1 MSGINKI
8 MKFILQE
15 NKLLRDFENELL
27 WSESYWQWRDEI
39 KPEELRT
46 NMKIIKESEIE
57 KYEGDLKELCPV
69 GSVEFV
75 VNWLKRNHNKIPKPI
90 NVPDCYLIG
99 SDDDSHKVNYCGRF
113 ITNIGENSNYKLPNY
128 LKDKNVYIKSNDVI
142 KSSINGIHNSSEI
155 GKTIFGNLQISSL
168 INEEDIISES
178 RVFIYGGKIL
188 DVRNY
193 AGDSFVIPKR
203 DKIQQIINI
212 YKNPPISYTLD
223 VMNIIDS
230 NYEVNSIVL
239 EIHDFFSCGLYGFS
253 NYEKYPF
260 MLYRWFKE
268 FIK

>member
-1 MSGINKI
+1 

-27 WSESYWQWRDEI
+27 WSESYWQWRDEN
-39 KPEELRT
+39 KPENLKT
-46 NMKIIKESEIE
+46 NMKVIKENELE
-57 KYEGDLKELCPV
+57 NYKGDLKELCPV

-75 VNWLKRNHNKIPKPI
+75 VDWLKRIHNKTPKPI
-90 NVPDCYLIG
+90 NVPSCYLFG
-99 SDDDSHKVNYCGRF
+99 PEDDRFSKVNYCGRF
-113 ITNIGENSNYKLPNY
+113 IVNVGENNNYKIPDY
-128 LKDKNVYIKSNDVI
+128 LKDREVYIKSNDVI

-155 GKTIFGNLQISSL
+155 GKTVLGNLQVSSL
-168 INEEDIISES
+168 IKEGDIMSES
-178 RVFIYGGKIL
+178 RVFIYGGEIL

-193 AGDSFVIPKR
+193 AGSPFVIPKR
-203 DKIQQIINI
+203 NIIQQIINI

-223 VMNIIDS
+223 VINVVDFDYRI
-230 NYEVNSIVL
+230 NSFVL